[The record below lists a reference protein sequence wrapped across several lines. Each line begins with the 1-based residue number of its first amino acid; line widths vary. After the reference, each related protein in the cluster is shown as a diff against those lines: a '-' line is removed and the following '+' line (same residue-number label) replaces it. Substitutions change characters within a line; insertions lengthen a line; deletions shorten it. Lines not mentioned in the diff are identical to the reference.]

1 MDTIS
6 IIQLPE
12 LFAEIGARF
21 AENADLLCEMDSK
34 MGDGD
39 LGLTMK
45 KGFGSLPEIIAGL
58 EEDSFSKKIRKA
70 GMEMTDVVPS
80 TMGMLMG
87 TGISFGGKALAEKNE
102 LDAEGLVLFLEGFC
116 EGIIKRGKCA
126 KGDRTVLDAIAQAAE
141 DSRAK
146 LTEVPNSTLAE
157 IAQAAKDGAEK
168 GVEATKN
175 MVPKFGK
182 AAVHANVSQGV
193 ADQGATAGMI
203 MVKGIYDY
211 ITK

>member
-1 MDTIS
+1 MKAVQKE
-6 IIQLPE
+6 QLPE
-12 LFAEIGARF
+12 LFEAIGKRF
-21 AENADLLCEMDSK
+21 AENAELLCEMDSR

-45 KGFGSLPEIIAGL
+45 KGFESMPDIIRNLSG
-58 EEDSFSKKIRKA
+58 EDFSKTVRKA

-87 TGISFGGKALAEKNE
+87 TGISFGGKAMSGKTE
-102 LDAEGLVLFLEGFC
+102 LDGEALVLFLEGFC
-116 EGIIKRGKCA
+116 QGIIKRGKCSR
-126 KGDRTVLDAIAQAAE
+126 GDRTVLDAMAEAA
-141 DSRAK
+141 
-146 LTEVPNSTLAE
+146 
-157 IAQAAKDGAEK
+157 DGARERLTLGGSLADVCTGALEGAVK

-182 AAVHANVSQGV
+182 AAVHVNVAKGV

-203 MVKGIYDY
+203 LVQGIYDY
-211 ITK
+211 VVGI

>member
-1 MDTIS
+1 MKKITMVE
-6 IIQLPE
+6 LPD
-12 LFAEIGARF
+12 LFTVIGEGF

-45 KGFGSLPEIIAGL
+45 KGFGSLPEIIRNL
-58 EEDSFSKKIRKA
+58 DEDDFAKKIRKA

-87 TGISFGGKALAEKNE
+87 TGVSIGGKALGDKTE

-141 DSRAK
+141 DARAK
-146 LTEVPNSTLAE
+146 FEGSSGCSLAE
-157 IAQAAKDGAEK
+157 VAQAAKEGAEK

-203 MVKGIYDY
+203 FVKGIYNY

>member
-1 MDTIS
+1 MNTVTIER
-6 IIQLPE
+6 LAD
-12 LFAEIGARF
+12 LFSEVGKRF
-21 AENADLLCEMDSK
+21 AENAELLCEMDSR

-45 KGFGSLPEIIAGL
+45 KGFESLPEIIKAQN
-58 EEDSFSKKIRKA
+58 EENIGKTLRRA

-87 TGISFGGKALAEKNE
+87 TGVAYGGKALGDKAEI
-102 LDAEGLVLFLEGFC
+102 DAEGFVLFLEGFS

-126 KGDRTVLDAIAQAAE
+126 KGDRTVLDAVATAAE
-141 DSRAK
+141 RAREAISVSPE
-146 LTEVPNSTLAE
+146 LSLLDTARIAYEGATE
-157 IAQAAKDGAEK
+157 
-168 GVEATKN
+168 GVEATKS

-182 AAVHANVSQGV
+182 AAVHANVAAGV
-193 ADQGATAGMI
+193 ADQGAVAGMI

-211 ITK
+211 ISK